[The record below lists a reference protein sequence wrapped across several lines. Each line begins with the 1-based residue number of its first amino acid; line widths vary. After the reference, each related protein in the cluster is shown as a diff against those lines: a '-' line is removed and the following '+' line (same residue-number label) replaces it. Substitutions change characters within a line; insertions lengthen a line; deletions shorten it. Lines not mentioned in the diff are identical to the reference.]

1 MTECIG
7 PFRWILSSY
16 FWTLLNT
23 DSHVFKVAKN
33 LTIFEMLML
42 SLGTIISSLVVAIP
56 KPNPIQIAIIF
67 GIYFAY
73 IVYLSVELYGLHKRK
88 HGIIVLGSVV
98 RCLQSITILIFMF
111 IIPLL
116 GLDGFNRF
124 LQDTF
129 KSTGIM
135 AVM

>member
-1 MTECIG
+1 MSNNNCTKRVTACCDNDIFE
-7 PFRWILSSY
+7 
-16 FWTLLNT
+16 
-23 DSHVFKVAKN
+23 VAKN

-42 SLGTIISSLVVAIP
+42 SLGTIISSLVVGIP
-56 KPNPIQIAIIF
+56 KPNPAQIAIIF

-73 IVYLSVELYGLHKRK
+73 MLYLSVEFYGLHKRK
-88 HGIIVLGSVV
+88 NGIIVLGSVV

-124 LQDTF
+124 LQNNF
-129 KSTGIM
+129 KSTGILGIM
-135 AVM
+135 

>member
-1 MTECIG
+1 MSTNNRIKRVTAWCDYDIFE
-7 PFRWILSSY
+7 
-16 FWTLLNT
+16 
-23 DSHVFKVAKN
+23 VAKN

-42 SLGTIISSLVVAIP
+42 SLGTIISSLVVGIL
-56 KPNPIQIAIIF
+56 KPNPTQIAIAN
-67 GIYFAY
+67 AY
-73 IVYLSVELYGLHKRK
+73 MLYLSVEFYGLHKRK
-88 HGIIVLGSVV
+88 NGIIVLGSVV